1 MENNQYTDTFKR
13 MNFLYFEMLGNLRG
27 NEHHIEDNLRWLSGN
42 INFIY
47 FVGNIDITELVQRMK
62 NGEIPNIL
70 NLEFGNERLDDFM
83 ATGLFDKEITAVY
96 MAHELGNTSLP
107 KPEKSLNIYK
117 VSDIKQLKIAG
128 TVLNAARD
136 YSIFNYQDYL
146 DMFNTDGLYFYLAE
160 YEGLPI
166 AACMTKDGDDFLYL
180 TNIGTLSAY
189 RKLGIASQLMYFAE
203 CDAVQRGKTI
213 GVRFSYPIAIGACE
227 RIGYKVCGETVTL
240 TLKEIV

>member
-1 MENNQYTDTFKR
+1 MENNQYADTFKR
-13 MNFLYFEMLGNLRG
+13 MNFLYFDMLGNLCG

-47 FVGNIDITELVQRMK
+47 FIGNTDIIELVQRMK

-96 MAHELGNTSLP
+96 MAHEFGNAPVPVS
-107 KPEKSLNIYK
+107 EKNLNIYR
-117 VSDIKQLKIAG
+117 VSEIEQLKIAG
-128 TVLNAARD
+128 ILLNAARD
-136 YSIFNYQDYL
+136 YRIFNYQDYL
-146 DMFNTDGLYFYLAE
+146 DMFNTEGLYFYLAE

-189 RKLGIASQLMYFAE
+189 RRLGIASQLMYFAE
-203 CDAVQRGKTI
+203 RDAAKRGKTI
-213 GVRFSYPIAIGACE
+213 GVRFSYPIAIGACK
-227 RIGYKVCGETVTL
+227 RVGYKVYGETVTL
-240 TLKEIV
+240 SLRE